1 MSKDR
6 IKEEQLLEESL
17 NQSYTLGIST
27 GLDIACVLVSK
38 RAQTAFVRNRDEGE
52 IYHLTRKDSNF
63 AIVGGTKYWKRVCL
77 LCFKCEDTITP
88 RIAEEK
94 RDQEAHTKR
103 EKLTE
108 TLWKKYGEKR

>member
-38 RAQTAFVRNRDEGE
+38 RAQTAFVRNRDE
-52 IYHLTRKDSNF
+52 LAN
-63 AIVGGTKYWKRVCL
+63 L
-77 LCFKCEDTITP
+77 LRRT
-88 RIAEEK
+88 AEELSELSKKK
-94 RDQEAHTKR
+94 RTKAEDMK
-103 EKLTE
+103 EKICE
-108 TLWKKYGEKR
+108 WEDDDE

>member
-1 MSKDR
+1 MKKPKDVCSASEDGKHDWGY
-6 IKEEQLLEESL
+6 KEEL
-17 NQSYTLGIST
+17 
-27 GLDIACVLVSK
+27 
-38 RAQTAFVRNRDEGE
+38 DEGE